1 MNLNLE
7 KKAATAGLVLAK
19 KAAAAGL
26 SLTKLPPIAVK
37 AAFDISGS
45 MDDEYRDGSVQ
56 SVFDQTLGIAL
67 KIDDDGDVDCYAFDT
82 RSYRAP
88 KATSADFGT
97 YIGTRP
103 GQGKFGH
110 WPRGGTA
117 YGPVLQQIVDDSFG
131 GAPKGM
137 FGGIFGGAKKAPQG
151 NPVMVLFYTD
161 GDTQDGDAA
170 GKIIK
175 KCQDER
181 TNIYFN
187 LIGVG
192 NGSSFSYLKRLAD
205 DYDNCGFTH
214 LRAARMSDEEL
225 YDKIINV
232 EFIEFLKG
240 QGVPA

>member
-7 KKAATAGLVLAK
+7 KKAEAAGLVLTK

-26 SLTKLPPIAVK
+26 NLSKLPPIAVK
-37 AAFDISGS
+37 ALIDISGS
-45 MDDEYRDGSVQ
+45 MDDEFRDGSVQ
-56 SVFDQTLGIAL
+56 SVFDQVLGVAL
-67 KIDDDGDVDCYAFDT
+67 KIDDDGDVDVYAFDT
-82 RSYRAP
+82 RSYKAP
-88 KATSADFGT
+88 VATSNDFGT

-117 YGPVLQQIVDDSFG
+117 YGPVLQDVVRDSFSS
-131 GAPKGM
+131 PKPA

-151 NPVMVLFYTD
+151 NPVMVLFFTD

-170 GKIIK
+170 GKVIK
-175 KCQDER
+175 KCQDDR

-214 LRAARMSDEEL
+214 LRAARMDDAEL
-225 YDKIINV
+225 YDKILNV